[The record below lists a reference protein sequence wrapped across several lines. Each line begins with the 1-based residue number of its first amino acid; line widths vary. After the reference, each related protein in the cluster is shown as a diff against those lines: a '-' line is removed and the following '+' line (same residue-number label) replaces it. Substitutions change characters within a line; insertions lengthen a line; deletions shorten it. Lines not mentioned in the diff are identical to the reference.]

1 MEGVRTFLESSTI
14 HGLGYISISRKY
26 VRLFWSI
33 VVMAGFT
40 GAGILIYQSFQSW
53 EESPVKTT
61 IETRPIEEMTFPKV
75 TVCPPKNTYTDLNY
89 DLVMTKNKTI
99 NETIRNELTYYALEL
114 LNDNLHNTIMK
125 NLSMLHEDNRFHNW
139 YHGYTQVVVPYVDD
153 KFALDGD
160 TPYTSVMYDV
170 ATSAVSGTIST
181 QYFGDKFDA
190 DKVETYLLYRILLQR
205 PENTISDTN
214 VTLHIDFER
223 ISMKNLASDSVTM
236 VGDDYENGD
245 ESHIVKKISNVQPG
259 KFVWVALIRRATL
272 DEIKNQ
278 KLESMPGFRCKWRFM
293 GMSQL
298 ETFNNTAFI
307 RNNSNK
313 TKMLYI

>member
-1 MEGVRTFLESSTI
+1 M
-14 HGLGYISISRKY
+14 
-26 VRLFWSI
+26 
-33 VVMAGFT
+33 
-40 GAGILIYQSFQSW
+40 
-53 EESPVKTT
+53 KTT
-61 IETRPIEEMTFPKV
+61 IETRSIEEMTFPKV

-89 DLVMTKNKTI
+89 DLVMTKNKTL

-139 YHGYTQVVVPYVDD
+139 YHGYTQVVVPYVNEQFSD
-153 KFALDGD
+153 LGG
-160 TPYTSVMYDV
+160 TPYAAVVHDV

-190 DKVETYLLYRILLQR
+190 DKVETYFIYRILLLR

-223 ISMKNLASDSVTM
+223 ISMKNLASDSITI
-236 VGDDYENGD
+236 VGHDQENGD
-245 ESHIVKKISNVQPG
+245 ESHIVKKINDVEPG
-259 KFVWVALIRRATL
+259 KSVLVALIRRATL

-307 RNNSNK
+307 RNNSNYDCYFQYS
-313 TKMLYI
+313 MLQIVLIVGAIIVCEADL

>member
-1 MEGVRTFLESSTI
+1 M
-14 HGLGYISISRKY
+14 
-26 VRLFWSI
+26 
-33 VVMAGFT
+33 
-40 GAGILIYQSFQSW
+40 
-53 EESPVKTT
+53 KTT
-61 IETRPIEEMTFPKV
+61 IETRPIEEITFPKV

-89 DLVMTKNKTI
+89 DLVMTKNKTL
-99 NETIRNELTYYALEL
+99 NETVRNELTYYALEL

-125 NLSMLHEDNRFHNW
+125 NLSMLQEDNRFHNW
-139 YHGYTQVVVPYVDD
+139 YHGYSQVVIPYVDD

-160 TPYTSVMYDV
+160 TPYTSVKYDV

-181 QYFGDKFDA
+181 KYFGDKFDA
-190 DKVETYLLYRILLQR
+190 EKVETNFWYRIILQR
-205 PENTISDTN
+205 PHNTLSDAN

-223 ISMKNLASDSVTM
+223 ISLNNLASDSVTI
-236 VGDDYENGD
+236 VGNGYENGD
-245 ESHIVKKISNVQPG
+245 ESHIVKNIENVQPG
-259 KFVWVALIRRATL
+259 ESKWVVLVRRATL

-298 ETFNNTAFI
+298 GTFNNTAFI

-313 TKMLYI
+313 ANCLLTAC

>member
-1 MEGVRTFLESSTI
+1 MV
-14 HGLGYISISRKY
+14 IS
-26 VRLFWSI
+26 
-33 VVMAGFT
+33 GFT

-53 EESPVKTT
+53 DESPVKTT
-61 IETRPIEEMTFPKV
+61 IETRPIEEITFPKV

-89 DLVMTKNKTI
+89 DLVMTKNKTL
-99 NETIRNELTYYALEL
+99 NETVRNELTYYALEL

-125 NLSMLHEDNRFHNW
+125 NLSMLQEDNRFHNW
-139 YHGYTQVVVPYVDD
+139 YHGYSQVVIPYVDD

-160 TPYTSVMYDV
+160 TPYTSVKYDV

-181 QYFGDKFDA
+181 KYFGDKFDA
-190 DKVETYLLYRILLQR
+190 EKVETNFWYRIILQR
-205 PENTISDTN
+205 PHNTLSDAN

-223 ISMKNLASDSVTM
+223 ISLKNLASDSVTI
-236 VGDDYENGD
+236 VGNGYENGD
-245 ESHIVKKISNVQPG
+245 ESHIVKNIENVQPG
-259 KFVWVALIRRATL
+259 ESKWVVLVRRATL

-298 ETFNNTAFI
+298 GTFNNTAFI

-313 TKMLYI
+313 ANCLLTAC